1 MAGGGRAGEDCHGK
15 SAQQAN
21 SNKHRLSPRSVAA
34 AIGAGETTPGHRS
47 LRVIFQ
53 RPSREEDEPRGAAVT
68 AAIPQ
73 TESRGYSGAPRNH
86 TLPEA
91 PAQLAQS
98 SDIELVD
105 AVLRGTPG
113 AVEAFYRRHSQLIY
127 HCIRARADR
136 QDVDD
141 IFQAF
146 FERLIKREYRVLQ
159 LWQRGTSLP
168 MYLAKVIRNFVIDFH
183 RGRRLREGAVGG
195 TTELEPLSGAE
206 AEPTTAASHLKELR
220 QVGIRAWAVLEP
232 RDRKLICDRLHRDLD
247 NDAIARRLQLSAG
260 ALRT

>member
-1 MAGGGRAGEDCHGK
+1 MPSIPAR
-15 SAQQAN
+15 SA
-21 SNKHRLSPRSVAA
+21 
-34 AIGAGETTPGHRS
+34 E
-47 LRVIFQ
+47 F
-53 RPSREEDEPRGAAVT
+53 
-68 AAIPQ
+68 
-73 TESRGYSGAPRNH
+73 
-86 TLPEA
+86 
-91 PAQLAQS
+91 

-105 AVLRGTPG
+105 AVLRGAPG

-127 HCIRARADR
+127 HCIRSRADR

-168 MYLAKVIRNFVIDFH
+168 MYLAKVVRNFVIDFH
-183 RGRRLREGAVGG
+183 RSRRTREEAVGG
-195 TTELEPLSGAE
+195 TMELEPLSGSD
-206 AEPTTAASHLKELR
+206 PDSVAAVAHLKELR
-220 QVGIRAWAVLEP
+220 HVGIRAWAVLEP

-260 ALRT
+260 ALRTAMSRAQSRYLLQVRSLAPEFFPEQA